1 MTLTEQA
8 PGEHRTKPV
17 FLALA
22 FVVLAYGLLQTMMVP
37 TVALLARNLHS
48 GLAAASWAVLTAPL
62 LTSVLITPLVGLLA
76 DRLGARRVLTA
87 SLLVYLVGMV
97 GSGLAPGIE
106 VLIGFRAVQGIGL
119 ALVPLSFVLAGT
131 ALPRNRVP
139 AGLALCSGLL
149 TGSAGAGLLLG
160 GLLADLFSWRWIFV
174 LGGLVTLAALGLS
187 RWALPLDPRRA
198 TPARRQPTPVRQR
211 LMQSKRALHQFRQS
225 KGALHQF
232 RQSKRAL
239 HISTQSKGM
248 PRRTNRVLLISHGGA
263 LLLGVHQFLCYQLV
277 PGLSQLGPEH
287 GGFGTTVTGA
297 ALILLP
303 GTLITMPASWAAEP
317 VARRLGLAAPLVLG
331 LVTAAL
337 ATASLAAW
345 HAEVW
350 QVVAGYLVCS
360 IGYGLA
366 MAALPRM
373 VIQASTA
380 TGSGGA
386 NGANT
391 VARVLGGALGSQL
404 AVLTMTAESFALGFL
419 LATAAAIAGVLVA
432 SIAAGRA

>member
-1 MTLTEQA
+1 MTLTEQT

-37 TVALLARNLHS
+37 TVALLARNLNT

-62 LTSVLITPLVGLLA
+62 LTSVLVTPLVGLLA

-187 RWALPLDPRRA
+187 RWALPLDPRPS
-198 TPARRQPTPVRQR
+198 TPARPRPTPVRQR
-211 LMQSKRALHQFRQS
+211 SAQSD
-225 KGALHQF
+225 G
-232 RQSKRAL
+232 AL
-239 HISTQSKGM
+239 HISTQSKRALRISTQSQGV

-345 HAEVW
+345 HAEIW

-360 IGYGLA
+360 VGYGLA

-373 VIQASTA
+373 VIRASTA

-419 LATAAAIAGVLVA
+419 LATAAAAAGVLVA
-432 SIAAGRA
+432 SLAAGRG